1 MQNLIY
7 NTILGVSAGY
17 ITNDYA
23 IKMLF
28 DEVGFGKLKM
38 GGVVVKTRK
47 EFEDK
52 ISSLVEEEII
62 NPKNLK
68 HSLENDEFHNLTKNL
83 FSRYFSEDLLEH
95 IKDKSFIQL
104 DNFLESK
111 NNLLDYVNNNI
122 NNITPIITENIGSQI
137 HLNELISTEQLLE
150 ISKNIFNETFTIIK
164 KEKIINNY
172 INDLSKELENKK
184 LSEIITKEPIFILG
198 ENISKQIH
206 NIMIGLKE
214 TQDIKINKLLN
225 NIVSDL
231 GISLELKNFEINL
244 KEQSIEDLLKE
255 SKSEKLKKEILALL
269 KNYINSPEASAN
281 LKEMSEGLFNYLE
294 KLDKSILEFMNP
306 DIENTFIFFAE
317 NKLPQII
324 EKIIKWVKKNND
336 RIEDAIEDSIDEV
349 IDESGTIK
357 ETILRAIKNNL
368 GNVAKEYGIVGKII
382 DRIEKSKNDKELS
395 KEFSKEIIQYLKNT
409 KINEIIKT
417 TKIITPNNLVN
428 LLKNNI
434 EKSLNKLSYDII
446 PLNKIKLKYIL
457 PDNLTE
463 LVESYISKELISI
476 KDNFIYSDKCIYI
489 FEKEIKNKI
498 NQLKDIKVN
507 ELLTEDDYVN
517 QIEKISQD
525 LYSLLDEQE
534 EEIIKEISKK
544 LKDIIDNKSINEFM
558 SENIKIK
565 ISKNIDE
572 KIYENLEIFTEKLE
586 NTKLKNYVENVKDI
600 EKIDEKAANL
610 FISSLINN
618 LPILMKGNIK
628 NLVQKNII
636 NLDNDQLKEMMRD
649 FMGKELKPL
658 NIMGGVLGG
667 LTGVGVG
674 LLKSNPGFSTF
685 DMLSYGVIGVLTN
698 CIAIWGIFKPYT
710 PKLIFFNRVGVIPQ
724 QKGNFAKNMSK
735 FVERELLNKD
745 ALDKTIQEK
754 KSEIRQ
760 LILDNLRNN
769 KKELI
774 NVNIDDNID
783 FILDSIL
790 DYSSKF
796 IIKNKKIISTNIIK
810 NIDNLYVDDIG
821 IEELKNYL
829 KTINFS
835 NKEEGKELLKN
846 QVKEFLMGNT
856 NIEKFISEEQLKKII
871 ENNFSTYI
879 EEFINKKFNSEFI
892 LSKFN
897 TKLKTYDSYLNKNLK
912 ELVDI
917 DLIFKYIKDKILDYD
932 EITKFI
938 YLKIDD
944 LFSKEFDMNKC
955 FGDIF
960 DGKIMDFIKSNSD
973 NIPNVIIN
981 KIQNEISANESN
993 LKKHCVDEL
1002 HNFLYDGEGF
1012 LGGIKNLF
1020 KKAANYTLGGD
1031 EIVRKIVGRT
1041 IFKTQNIISE
1051 SEYDIKNI
1059 FNEILYDLKNTKIST
1074 FNLKLNADN
1083 TKETI
1088 NKIVRNDNFID
1099 TIEKSCKNLIAY
1111 TSNKPIKFYLN
1122 TVEIKSFCDITS
1134 ILEKDFIN
1142 IFDYSKNS
1150 LIENYRKVIVE
1161 PISQM
1166 MLTLSKDYILE
1177 LKMKEIF
1184 NTLTEEQIEN
1194 ISNSL
1199 FKSLITGSSFK
1210 NNYNYFLD
1218 NVFDSINSK
1227 KIETFINLDILNKDL
1242 NFTLENNLGTK
1253 KTLDSIFK
1261 DNSKLL
1267 KTHLKG
1273 VIFSIDDKCLDD
1285 IAVNLIDPFI
1295 NVTTENINNIFDSLK
1310 INELTYQEIMNMENK
1325 KLHHM
1330 FNSFAGK
1337 YFNKLKIYGAG
1348 GALFAIPYFNI
1359 FLIGYYLLGNMIFH
1373 KKIENKS
1380 NIKEHIKEGVK

>member
-28 DEVGFGKLKM
+28 DEVGFGKLKI

-68 HSLENDEFHNLTKNL
+68 YSLENDEFHNLTKNL
-83 FSRYFSEDLLEH
+83 FSRYFSEDLPEH
-95 IKDKSFIQL
+95 IKDKSFVQL

-111 NNLLDYVNNNI
+111 NNLLNYINNNI
-122 NNITPIITENIGSQI
+122 NDISSVIIENIGAKV

-184 LSEIITKEPIFILG
+184 ISEIITKEPIFILG
-198 ENISKQIH
+198 ENVSKQIH
-206 NIMIGLKE
+206 NIIIGLKE
-214 TQDIKINKLLN
+214 TQDVKINKLLN
-225 NIVSDL
+225 SIVSDL
-231 GISLELKNFEINL
+231 GISLELRKFEINL

-269 KNYINSPEASAN
+269 KNYINSPEANAN
-281 LKEMSEGLFNYLE
+281 LKEMSESLFNYLE

-306 DIENTFIFFAE
+306 DIENTFICFIE
-317 NKLPQII
+317 NKLPEII

-336 RIEDAIEDSIDEV
+336 RIEAAIEDSIDEV
-349 IDESGTIK
+349 INESGTIK

-409 KINEIIKT
+409 KINEIIKS

-463 LVESYISKELISI
+463 LVESYISKELVSI
-476 KDNFIYSDKCIYI
+476 KDNFIYSDKCIHI
-489 FEKEIKNKI
+489 FEKEIKNEI
-498 NQLKDIKVN
+498 NKLKDTKLN
-507 ELLTEDDYVN
+507 ELLTEDDYIN

-525 LYSLLDEQE
+525 LYSLLDEKK
-534 EEIIKEISKK
+534 EEIIKEISKI
-544 LKDIIDNKSINEFM
+544 LKDIIANKPINEFV
-558 SENIKIK
+558 SENIKVK
-565 ISKNIDE
+565 ILKNIDE
-572 KIYENLEIFTEKLE
+572 KICEKLEIFIEKLE
-586 NTKLKNYVENVKDI
+586 NTNLKNYIKDIKTI
-600 EKIDEKAANL
+600 EKIDDKAANF
-610 FISSLINN
+610 FISTLINN

-667 LTGVGVG
+667 LTGLGVG
-674 LLKSNPGFSTF
+674 FLQSNPGFSTF

-710 PKLIFFNRVGVIPQ
+710 PKLIFFNRVGVIPH
-724 QKGNFAKNMSK
+724 QKGNFAKNMSR

-745 ALDKTIQEK
+745 VLDKTIQEK
-754 KSEIRQ
+754 KTEIRQ
-760 LILDNLRNN
+760 FILDKLKNN

-774 NVNIDDNID
+774 DVNIVDNI
-783 FILDSIL
+783 DSIL

-810 NIDNLYVDDIG
+810 NIDSLYIDDIG
-821 IEELKNYL
+821 IEELKNFL

-835 NKEEGKELLKN
+835 NKEEGKKLLKN
-846 QVKEFLMGNT
+846 QVREFLMGNT
-856 NIEKFISEEQLKKII
+856 NIEKFISEERLKKII
-871 ENNFSTYI
+871 ESKFSTYI
-879 EEFINKKFNSEFI
+879 EEFIDKKFNSEFI

-897 TKLKTYDSYLNKNLK
+897 IKLKTYDSYLNKNLK
-912 ELVDI
+912 ELVDT
-917 DLIFKYIKDKILDYD
+917 DLIFKYIKEKVLDYD

-938 YLKIDD
+938 YVKIDD
-944 LFSKEFDMNKC
+944 MFNKEFDMNKN

-960 DGKIMDFIKSNSD
+960 DGKIMNFIKSNSD
-973 NIPNVIIN
+973 NIPNIIIN
-981 KIQNEISANESN
+981 KIQNEISVNENN

-1002 HNFLYDGEGF
+1002 HSFLYDGEGV

-1051 SEYDIKNI
+1051 SEYDIRNI
-1059 FNEILYDLKNTKIST
+1059 FNEILYDLENTKIST
-1074 FNLKLNADN
+1074 FNLKLNPNN

-1134 ILEKDFIN
+1134 ILKKDFTN
-1142 IFDYSKNS
+1142 IFDYSKYS
-1150 LIENYRKVIVE
+1150 LIENYKKVIVN
-1161 PISQM
+1161 PISQI

-1184 NTLTEEQIEN
+1184 STLTEDQIEN

-1199 FKSLITGSSFK
+1199 FRSLITGSSFK

-1227 KIETFINLDILNKDL
+1227 KIETFINLDILSKDL
-1242 NFTLENNLGTK
+1242 NVALEHNLETK
-1253 KTLDSIFK
+1253 KILDSIFK

-1273 VIFSIDDKCLDD
+1273 IIFSIDDKCLDD
-1285 IAVNLIDPFI
+1285 ILVNLMDPFI
-1295 NVTTENINNIFDSLK
+1295 DIASENINNIFDSLK

-1359 FLIGYYLLGNMIFH
+1359 LLIGYYLLSNIIFN

-1380 NIKEHIKEGVK
+1380 DIKEHIREEG